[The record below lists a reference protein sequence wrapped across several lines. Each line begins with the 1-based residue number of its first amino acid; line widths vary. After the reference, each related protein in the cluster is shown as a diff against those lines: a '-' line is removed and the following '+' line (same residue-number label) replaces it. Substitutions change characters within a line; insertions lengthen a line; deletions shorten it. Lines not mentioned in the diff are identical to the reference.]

1 MCFLP
6 VCCIWDFEA
15 GELPMK
21 ISLHGL
27 EMFMKF
33 FFCGFSRDEGD
44 TEFRSER
51 WSAQNKK
58 LGEVSSR
65 LPLQSDA
72 LATQS
77 RVFVLEC
84 SQVSHHLQKKII
96 QSVCE
101 MQLQTTCFWANL
113 RQEVFYF
120 GSSSILTR
128 EGNMASLKHRPQHVD
143 TRHRRSYGLHLMATS
158 LGTPVRL
165 LVNTN
170 IRVQMLCRWQR
181 SDCVKLIGRQQKLK

>member
-6 VCCIWDFEA
+6 ACCIWVFEA

-21 ISLHGL
+21 IGLHGL
-27 EMFMKF
+27 ENVHEVLLLWFQQWW
-33 FFCGFSRDEGD
+33 RRHRVQI
-44 TEFRSER
+44 RSER

-58 LGEVSSR
+58 LSEVSSR

-72 LATQS
+72 LATHS
-77 RVFVLEC
+77 RIYVLEC
-84 SQVSHHLQKKII
+84 SRVSHHLQKKC
-96 QSVCE
+96 VCE

-120 GSSSILTR
+120 GSSILTR
-128 EGNMASLKHRPQHVD
+128 EGNVASLKHRPQHVD
-143 TRHRRSYGLHLMATS
+143 TRHQRSYSLHLMGTS